1 VAGTVSNPLLLA
13 SDIVAGLLVVL
24 LNVTVQALDAL
35 LPSVDG
41 VQATEVSCT
50 GATKLNVLVR
60 LTLPA
65 LAVTIAD

>member
-1 VAGTVSNPLLLA
+1 
-13 SDIVAGLLVVL
+13 VVL

-65 LAVTIAD
+65 LAITIAD